1 MSLVIIRNWKN
12 IVDTIGCHIQS
23 GQSKP
28 ITLNKKVTVKCNNTK
43 NKSLFTI
50 VKLHRKHNQPLCCY
64 ICDTKPSHI
73 ESEKGTLKL
82 VFRNGYDATIEHVI
96 PKSKDGQDHITNY
109 KIACYNCNRKRG
121 NFNIQHKKLLQL
133 YIANHYT
140 LSPYVKKFEDVKATT
155 EETLES
161 MKTLGFYASVAR
173 GLVTAVSNKIP
184 KLQLIGNSDHEY
196 YHNF

>member
-1 MSLVIIRNWKN
+1 MSIVIIRNWKS
-12 IVDTIGCHIQS
+12 IVDVIGANIKS

-64 ICDTKPSHI
+64 ICDSKPSHI
-73 ESEKGTLKL
+73 ESEDGTLKL
-82 VFRNGYDATIEHVI
+82 VFRNGYDATIEHVQ
-96 PKSKDGQDHITNY
+96 PKSKNGQDHISNY

-133 YIANHYT
+133 YVANHNK
-140 LSPYVKKFEDVKATT
+140 LEPYVRKFETAKATT
-155 EETLES
+155 EETLEV
-161 MKTLGFYASVAR
+161 MKSLDFYAKMAR
-173 GLVTAVSNKIP
+173 GLFTAVSNKIP
-184 KLQLIGNSDHEY
+184 RLYLTGASDHEY